1 MKVKNSNIIIKE
13 WKVKS
18 KSDPS
23 NKHHIVGWNG
33 NDYWVCDCTAGMYGR
48 DCRHK
53 RIVRNKLEGLKKKT
67 YGETN

>member
-13 WKVKS
+13 WRVRS
-18 KSDPS
+18 KSNND
-23 NKHHIVGWNG
+23 KYHTVGWNG
-33 NDYWVCDCTAGMYGR
+33 KDYWVCDCTAGMYGR

>member
-23 NKHHIVGWNG
+23 KHHIVGWNG
-33 NDYWVCDCTAGMYGR
+33 NDYWVCDCAGYAFNKN
-48 DCRHK
+48 CRHIRK
-53 RIVRNKLEGLKKKT
+53 VINKLNGLKYNNYKNK
-67 YGETN
+67 